1 MLRERH
7 EVMTLGR
14 RPLADSDRHFE
25 GDLEDDRFL
34 EVLSRAAPEAV
45 IHLAALT
52 DAELCEEQPARA
64 EASNA
69 EASARLASAVARS
82 CARFLLVS
90 TDLVFDGTSAPYTES
105 DAAFPLSVY
114 GRTKLAGERRAAAT
128 LGERACVARLALLY
142 GTRASLTSR
151 PSFIERS
158 VARASR
164 GERVV
169 LFEDEFRTPV
179 YVEDAASGL
188 ALLLEHPRPPALVHL
203 GGPERCSRLEMGI
216 QALSAFGISTDLAE
230 PSSRSSAGSRAPRPR
245 DVSLSS
251 SLAVAHGFRARTL
264 AEGLSTMRREMERR
278 GFMVGSENRGP

>member
-7 EVMTLGR
+7 QVMTLGR
-14 RPLADSDRHFE
+14 RPLAGSDRHFE
-25 GDLEDDRFL
+25 GDLEDHRI
-34 EVLSRAAPEAV
+34 VHSLSRAAPEAV

-69 EASARLASAVARS
+69 KASERLASAVAGS
-82 CARFLLVS
+82 CARFLQVS

-105 DAAFPLSVY
+105 DAASPLSVY
-114 GRTKLAGERRAAAT
+114 GRTKLAGERRAAAI
-128 LGERACVARLALLY
+128 LGERACVARLALVY
-142 GTRASLTSR
+142 GPRSSPRSR
-151 PSFIERS
+151 PSFVERS

-179 YVEDAASGL
+179 YVEDAAS
-188 ALLLEHPRPPALVHL
+188 ALVLLVEHPSPPAVVHL
-203 GGPERCSRLEMGI
+203 GGPERRSRLEMGLE
-216 QALSAFGISTDLAE
+216 ALAAFGISSDLAE
-230 PSSRSSAGSRAPRPR
+230 RSSRSSAGARMPRPR

-251 SLAVAHGFRARTL
+251 SLAAGLGFRARSL

-278 GFMVGSENRGP
+278 GFVVGSKNRGP